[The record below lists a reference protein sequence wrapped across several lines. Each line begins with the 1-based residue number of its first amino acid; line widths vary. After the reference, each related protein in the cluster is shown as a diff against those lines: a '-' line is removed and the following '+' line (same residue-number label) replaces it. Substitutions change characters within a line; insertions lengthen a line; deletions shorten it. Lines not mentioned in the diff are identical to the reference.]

1 MILNLFL
8 LLLLNNISGCSN
20 ENLLTINTNS
30 MIIKDINLKKY
41 LKKYLKK
48 GNIKKRYA
56 AVYFTSSNCPSCKK
70 INKYL
75 PEKVTSIKEKHKIDF
90 YLCLYC
96 DTVEQ
101 EQKYLKNFSS
111 FIHVDNDKKKM
122 LKEELQVSG
131 VPTMFLIDLN
141 TFVIISNNILP
152 NILKGNIS
160 KVLV

>member
-8 LLLLNNISGCSN
+8 LLLLNIISGCSN

-30 MIIKDINLKKY
+30 MIIKDINFKKY
-41 LKKYLKK
+41 FKKK

-56 AVYFTSSNCPSCKK
+56 AIYFTSSNCPSCKK
-70 INKYL
+70 VNKTL
-75 PEKVTSIKEKHKIDF
+75 PENVTRIKEKYKIDF

-111 FIHVDNDKKKM
+111 FIHVDNKKKKM